1 MNIWEADK
9 LVLFLIFFIPGF
21 VSIKVYDLLIPGEQ
35 RDFSKSILEVI
46 GYSALNYGAL
56 SWFII

>member
-35 RDFSKSILEVI
+35 RDFQ
-46 GYSALNYGAL
+46 NL
-56 SWFII
+56 SLR